1 MIENAVVVGK
11 HANGRVTTAAM
22 QTFINSTA
30 STQEEFGSPVFQA
43 SEHDQTLKTGYL
55 AQKTAVEEFDYALA
69 FEYFSSELPRMAYK
83 TRTSLLSTVMNTLHR
98 FNTGMNRV
106 LFAGESTITP
116 KVMDDGKWIF
126 VNMPV
131 GRCGEEGAFALGVW
145 KFMAEWHVLRRDS
158 RKPNNL
164 CVIHADEFHN
174 IINKFD
180 TRYLGECRKFGGCMI
195 ACTQS
200 KASFYANMAGDAAEA
215 QVDALL
221 NNFNYKII
229 HALGDIKTAE
239 WASQLVGWGLQYTR
253 GLLRAT
259 AGIRAR

>member
-1 MIENAVVVGK
+1 M
-11 HANGRVTTAAM
+11 
-22 QTFINSTA
+22 S
-30 STQEEFGSPVFQA
+30 GS
-43 SEHDQTLKTGYL
+43 SW
-55 AQKTAVEEFDYALA
+55 
-69 FEYFSSELPRMAYK
+69 
-83 TRTSLLSTVMNTLHR
+83 LS
-98 FNTGMNRV
+98 G
-106 LFAGESTITP
+106 
-116 KVMDDGKWIF
+116 D
-126 VNMPV
+126 
-131 GRCGEEGAFALGVW
+131 
-145 KFMAEWHVLRRDS
+145 VLRRDS

-239 WASQLVGWGLQYTR
+239 WASQLVGSELQYTV
-253 GLLRAT
+253 GGTEQPPESVLDESWAITNGRA
-259 AGIRAR
+259 ACPKG